1 MLCCFEHYTVFEYA
15 ATHLGAF
22 PIIQAKFRVLA
33 FSMYFYLIW
42 FFFLTRAF
50 GPIHT
55 PPVYDINTLDTAP
68 SEGALTLS
76 HSPSRH
82 LKWSRTLSGGILPFA
97 APPLFSTIFYFF
109 FSSNKSAL
117 HPLPSWNDN
126 FLPHLKKKKKIPVA
140 CLQVVH
146 TRFVRWS
153 FQSLAIKI
161 VCSQH

>member
-1 MLCCFEHYTVFEYA
+1 MGYTSLLWSAKGETGGASCCAVLNIILFLNMQQHTCVPSPSFKQSSGSC
-15 ATHLGAF
+15 LF
-22 PIIQAKFRVLA
+22 PCI
-33 FSMYFYLIW
+33 SIW
-42 FFFLTRAF
+42 LDFFFLTRAF

-109 FSSNKSAL
+109 SPPTKAL
-117 HPLPSWNDN
+117 SILSPLERTT
-126 FLPHLKKKKKIPVA
+126 FF
-140 CLQVVH
+140 H
-146 TRFVRWS
+146 T
-153 FQSLAIKI
+153 
-161 VCSQH
+161 